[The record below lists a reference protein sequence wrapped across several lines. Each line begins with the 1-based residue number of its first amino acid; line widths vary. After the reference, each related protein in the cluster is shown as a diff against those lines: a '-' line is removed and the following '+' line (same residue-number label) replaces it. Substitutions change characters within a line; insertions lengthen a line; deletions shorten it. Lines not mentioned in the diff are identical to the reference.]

1 MSGEVSPGRSI
12 SLDVSPIRE
21 RAGDV
26 GLGTGEMLFSWGSG
40 VVFSWMVGQAAQR
53 AQSAALEVLREPRTF
68 GDSEGVQ
75 FRCTLGNF
83 IKEEHITNAINFCEK
98 SGHSAVMTVG
108 VVETITQIWRLAQKD
123 QGPWALDI
131 LSGSYRGA
139 ALGASAGL
147 WESWS
152 GNLGEKT
159 LAVLVGSLFGS
170 VLGAGIAGC
179 GATARKISTN
189 VQDSPSEEPEQIPR

>member
-1 MSGEVSPGRSI
+1 MSFELSPGRSI

-26 GLGTGEMLFSWGSG
+26 GIGAGEMVVSWGSG
-40 VVFSWMVGQAAQR
+40 VFFSWGVGQVAQR
-53 AQSAALEVLREPRTF
+53 VESAVLELLREPRTF
-68 GDSEGVQ
+68 GDPEGVQ
-75 FRCTLGNF
+75 IRCTLGNF

-108 VVETITQIWRLAQKD
+108 VVETITQLYRLAKKD

-159 LAVLVGSLFGS
+159 LAVLVGSAFGS
-170 VLGAGIAGC
+170 VLGAGISGC
-179 GATARKISTN
+179 GALGRKISTTG
-189 VQDSPSEEPEQIPR
+189 QDSSPEQR